1 MCIGKL
7 KGLEPTGYSA
17 EECYWLE
24 VWQWAFSPEGVV
36 RGWHQTTQL
45 CGADG
50 RASNTCFWS
59 EVQAALVVA
68 VNLLTVDMAST
79 FLSCVVCGHGGLV
92 VFSIVFTE
100 VSFDIIIF
108 TWMTDHTSVMIV
120 FWLCCFYSA
129 LFCTARSLCL
139 CCKLP
144 LLSNSAAASVPVFQ
158 SAAAAH
164 LPSHIVW
171 PPCISTFTGNCSLGG
186 D

>member
-1 MCIGKL
+1 
-7 KGLEPTGYSA
+7 
-17 EECYWLE
+17 
-24 VWQWAFSPEGVV
+24 
-36 RGWHQTTQL
+36 
-45 CGADG
+45 
-50 RASNTCFWS
+50 
-59 EVQAALVVA
+59 
-68 VNLLTVDMAST
+68 MAST
-79 FLSCVVCGHGGLV
+79 FPSCVVCGRSDLV
-92 VFSIVFTE
+92 VFPIVFTE
-100 VSFDIIIF
+100 VSLDIIIF

-186 D
+186 ETKAIVCVCVCVCVKDHHHRVGLPGKLSIGPNCFASAII